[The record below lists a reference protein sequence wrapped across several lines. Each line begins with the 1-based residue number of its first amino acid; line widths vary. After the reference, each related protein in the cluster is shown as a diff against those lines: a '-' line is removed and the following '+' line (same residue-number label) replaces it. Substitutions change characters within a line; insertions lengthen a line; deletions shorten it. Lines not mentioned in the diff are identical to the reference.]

1 MCPCQSYKKSGLL
14 LIKYFFQKVV
24 ENYAGELILMDLKQ
38 LTTES
43 YQIDTYLV
51 DEYFCGS

>member
-24 ENYAGELILMDLKQ
+24 ETYAGKLIHPHGFKATD
-38 LTTES
+38 
-43 YQIDTYLV
+43 
-51 DEYFCGS
+51 